1 MVSRRHERL
10 FADTEENGDA
20 VCRFAGGTWQVVTV
34 CVSDIWRGLAER
46 SGVHH
51 ARPAMKSPGYETAP
65 DNSG

>member
-1 MVSRRHERL
+1 MSGGSPHN
-10 FADTEENGDA
+10 DENRTP
-20 VCRFAGGTWQVVTV
+20 VCRYASGKWQVVSV

-65 DNSG
+65 DESG